1 MIDSLYVPMMPYG
14 KERRKF
20 IIDWFDKHPEGRY
33 TVNCK
38 HRPQVKADPD
48 LRKLIKSG
56 FLKPVRDHI
65 RPAHAFTYLIKA

>member
-1 MIDSLYVPMMPYG
+1 MIDYLYVPMMPYG

-20 IIDWFDKHPEGRY
+20 IINWFDKHPEGRY

-56 FLKPVRDHI
+56 VLKSVRDHI
-65 RPAHAFTYLIKA
+65 HPAHAFTYLIKA